1 MSSYMW
7 ISDMH
12 GKNAWRMVDPARRR
26 AIGGVAYAASKV
38 GITRDDKDY
47 GFGAWDVQYSC

>member
-12 GKNAWRMVDPARRR
+12 GKNARRR
-26 AIGGVAYAASKV
+26 AIGGVAYAASKA
-38 GITRDDKDY
+38 GIKRDDKDY
-47 GFGAWDVQYSC
+47 GFGA

>member
-26 AIGGVAYAASKV
+26 AIGGVAYAASKA
-38 GITRDDKDY
+38 GIKRDDKDY